1 MKMMATAATLAAI
14 VVSAGTAMAVPVAVP
29 RTSTT
34 TPPNVTRRNQQS
46 SNENLRI
53 ARQHVESA
61 IDGLQ
66 HDASDYGGH
75 KEAARDDLGVAR
87 QFLEQ
92 ALQFRGQHNGNRNGG
107 NVPNV
112 TPNATPNGV
121 FVPST
126 AGSGNPNDNENAENG
141 SDNENAENG
150 NNGGGDLRNQRGS
163 TQNLMN
169 VRAHVDAAIDALNRD
184 RSDYGGFK
192 ERAIDK
198 LQQARQELEAGIDF
212 IRNPQVRNGGTG
224 EGVSNANL
232 RFVDEHINTAI
243 SNLQS
248 DNNDYG
254 GHRVAAINDLQ
265 TASGDIQQALAYDKA
280 HPGQAR
286 VQNTM
291 PVAPVTLPNQSIGGN
306 NGMSQNRSNQS
317 LETARTNIE
326 SAIDA
331 LTRDAHDYGGFRE
344 KAVSALQS
352 ARTELQQALQF
363 HR

>member
-1 MKMMATAATLAAI
+1 MKLMAIAATLAAI

-53 ARQHVESA
+53 ARQHVEAA

-92 ALQFRGQHNGNRNGG
+92 ALDHRSQHNGNRNGG
-107 NVPNV
+107 GNVPNV
-112 TPNATPNGV
+112 TPGATPNGV
-121 FVPST
+121 FVPSG
-126 AGSGNPNDNENAENG
+126 AGNGSGNENG
-141 SDNENAENG
+141 G
-150 NNGGGDLRNQRGS
+150 GNGGGDLRNQRGS
-163 TQNLMN
+163 TENLMN
-169 VRAHVDAAIDALNRD
+169 VRSHVEAAIDALNSD
-184 RSDYGGFK
+184 RSDYGGYK

-212 IRNPQVRNGGTG
+212 IRNPNVRNGGTG

-232 RFVDEHINTAI
+232 RFVDEHISTAI

-254 GHRVAAINDLQ
+254 GHRVAAIDDLQ

-280 HPGQAR
+280 HPGETR
-286 VQNTM
+286 VQNTA
-291 PVAPVTLPNQSIGGN
+291 PVAPVVLPNQAVGGGN
-306 NGMSQNRSNQS
+306 GDMSQHRSNQS
-317 LETARTNIE
+317 LDAARQNIE
-326 SAIDA
+326 TAIDA
-331 LTRDAHDYGGFRE
+331 LSKDAHDYGGFRA
-344 KAVSALQS
+344 KAIDALQS
-352 ARTELQQALQF
+352 ARTQLEQALQF
-363 HR
+363 HRSL